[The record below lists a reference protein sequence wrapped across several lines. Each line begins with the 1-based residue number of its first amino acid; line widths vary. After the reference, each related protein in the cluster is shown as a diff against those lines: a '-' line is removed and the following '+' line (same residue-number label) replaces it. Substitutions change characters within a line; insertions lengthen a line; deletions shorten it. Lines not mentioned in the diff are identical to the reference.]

1 MNPWIP
7 KFGVLRISRYF
18 SWSKIGRFGIR
29 DRWKYMMNSYINWVF
44 NSSSQLALLPVPL
57 MPMSMFEDKA
67 MTGYRSIIF
76 RKSYCIHTFKKP
88 IFEKKRTSFSCIC
101 FSSAPINGIA
111 QSYDIKLSP
120 RTTCEFEILK
130 ALEIFKPFSVEN

>member
-7 KFGVLRISRYF
+7 KFRVLRISRYF

-76 RKSYCIHTFKKP
+76 RKSYCIHTFKKT
-88 IFEKKRTSFSCIC
+88 IFEKKGPRFPA
-101 FSSAPINGIA
+101 SAFPVL
-111 QSYDIKLSP
+111 QSMEL
-120 RTTCEFEILK
+120 LK
-130 ALEIFKPFSVEN
+130 AMISGYLLGPLVNLKFSKLWKFLSHSLL